1 MASLTVWRYGTP
13 LGVDA
18 AELRLKMLRERGAL
32 TVHDYV
38 CLRWPVDADAPA
50 VRHPR
55 GGRRAAGVGAFLGLV
70 VGGLLAAPVAGVAL
84 GAAAGTAAARLRE
97 AGVDDDFLASVRES
111 LSPGTSA
118 MVVLS
123 SDADFDQVRRMLA
136 RDQDV
141 TLVAA
146 RVDDEV
152 RARLEE
158 ALRHEPTR
166 DDQAP

>member
-38 CLRWPVDADAPA
+38 CVRWPAGADAPT

-55 GGRRAAGVGAFLGLV
+55 GGGRATGVGAFLGLV
-70 VGGLLAAPVAGVAL
+70 AGSLLAAPVAGAAL
-84 GAAAGTAAARLRE
+84 GAAAGAAASRLRE
-97 AGVDDDFLASVRES
+97 AGVDDDFLASVRAS
-111 LSPGTSA
+111 LTPGTSA
-118 MVVLS
+118 LVVLS
-123 SDADFDQVRRMLA
+123 SEADLDEVRRMLA
-136 RDQDV
+136 RDRDV

-146 RVDDEV
+146 RIDDEA
-152 RARLEE
+152 RARLEQLLE
-158 ALRHEPTR
+158 SE
-166 DDQAP
+166 QEE